1 MSGTEILAPAGSLES
16 LKAAVNCGADAV
28 YIGGKQFSAR
38 QNAANFDNAELKQ
51 AADLCHLHNIKI
63 YLTVNTIIFDN
74 QVNEF
79 AEFIKNAAN
88 AGIDAFIVQDF
99 GAAEIIRV
107 FERLPVLKHAEIIRN
122 IVPDANIH
130 GSTQMT
136 IHSVKGA
143 QLLKELGFKRVVI
156 SRELTEKQ
164 IQEIC
169 STGIETEVFVHGA
182 LCMCMSGQCYLS
194 SLIGQRSANRGFCAQ
209 PCRLPYSVYKN
220 PQFNGLSLKDL
231 SLVNHLQKLSDIG
244 VFSLKIEGRMK
255 RPEYVAAAVCA
266 CRQSLNGQTPDMAL
280 LRSIFSRS
288 GFTDGYFTGK
298 FSNMFGSREKEDVIA
313 AKDILPDIRKKYS
326 HEKKSGKLDFYAEIK
341 KDNPVKL
348 TVSDDCD
355 SVTVTGEIPETAIN
369 KPIDFTYLERQL
381 SKLGGTI
388 YQFGNL
394 NADIDDG
401 LSLSAKTINAL
412 RRNAVE
418 ALNLKSIKRNTP
430 EYICVPLD
438 IDPENKIE
446 SLKEIRVRISN
457 QNQLDAVSEA
467 DRIIIP
473 TNVFLNNR
481 YENIS
486 KIIIEPPRFIYNEAE
501 IFGVLKKCKSLGA
514 EHLMCSNPAYIKIG
528 KELGFKLHGDFGLNT
543 ANSYSLNFLKK
554 MNFEDTVLSFEMKLK
569 QISSLRKAISTGI
582 IAYGYLPVMLT
593 KNCPI
598 KNEVGC
604 EKCKK
609 IIFDRTGRANK
620 IVCHGNY
627 TEILNAQALYL
638 ADRLEDLKNISFI
651 TLYFTDEGPDEIKK
665 IIDEYRFGYS
675 SKDNI
680 TRGLY
685 YRGVI

>member
-99 GAAEIIRV
+99 GA
-107 FERLPVLKHAEIIRN
+107 AEIIRN

-355 SVTVTGEIPETAIN
+355 SVTVTGEIPETAIK

-501 IFGVLKKCKSLGA
+501 IFCVLKKCKSLGA

>member
-51 AADLCHLHNIKI
+51 ATDLCHLHNIKI

-99 GAAEIIRV
+99 GA
-107 FERLPVLKHAEIIRN
+107 AEIIRN

-169 STGIETEVFVHGA
+169 STEIETEVFVHGA

-355 SVTVTGEIPETAIN
+355 SVTVTGEIPETAIK